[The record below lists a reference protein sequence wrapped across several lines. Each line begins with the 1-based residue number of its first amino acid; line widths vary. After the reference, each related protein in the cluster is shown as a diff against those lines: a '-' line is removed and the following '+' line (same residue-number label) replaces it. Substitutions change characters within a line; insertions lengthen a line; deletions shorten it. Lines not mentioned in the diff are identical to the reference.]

1 MGAKAVKR
9 KTIIWSI
16 IVLLAV
22 VITVG
27 LALYALDVRANGPE
41 PTAANGATAQTAVA
55 SRGDL
60 VVFASGTGEVV
71 PLQETILNFDEQG
84 TLMEVLVGMGDQVAV
99 GDVLA
104 RLRVNKSEA
113 QLAADIAQA
122 KLTML
127 ENQQAL
133 DALYADAEV
142 QAAQALVD
150 LETAQQDLDA
160 VLNNDL
166 ELAQAKQAVVA
177 AQEAIDDARMQLYIL
192 NASPSDEA
200 IYTAYASLL
209 FKEKRYNELKQQV
222 ERLEYKLK
230 TTGIKAMRDQISSQL
245 RQVRAQ
251 FYNQQIVYEEALYH
265 YNNLDAPADSLDL
278 KVAQSRMDTAQVQLD
293 QANLALTEA
302 QQGPPQGEIAQAQAK
317 VAQAQAEW
325 EQWKDGPDPQEVTLA
340 EAHLVTSKLEL
351 QIAQQENLVVDLVAP
366 MDGTVTSLPVAVN
379 QYIDGD
385 DIITL
390 ADTSQLMLE
399 VSLDETDFQS
409 AKEGNRV
416 EVTFDAFPNRTFSG
430 AIAEVSPGLES
441 TFGSQAVKALAI
453 LDQDPNVKPVSLP
466 LGLNASVDVISGEAT
481 NAVLVPI
488 EALHQTEA
496 GNYLV
501 YVQNNGLFEPREV
514 NVGLMDFTLA
524 EITSGLQVG
533 EVVAL
538 GDISNELLGE

>member
-16 IVLLAV
+16 VGLLVV

-27 LALYALDVRANGPE
+27 LVLYAFDVKANEPE
-41 PTAANGATAQTAVA
+41 PTAETRTAATQTAVA

-71 PLQETILNFDEQG
+71 PLQETTLSFDEQG
-84 TLMEVLVGMGDQVAV
+84 TLVEILVGVGDQVAT
-99 GDVLA
+99 GEVLA
-104 RLRVNKSEA
+104 RLRVNKSGA

-122 KLTML
+122 KLTVL

-133 DALYADAEV
+133 DSLYADAEV

-150 LETAQQDLDA
+150 LETAQRDLEA

-166 ELAQAKQAVVA
+166 ELAQAKQTVVE
-177 AQEAIDDARMQLYIL
+177 AQAAIDDAEMQLYIL

-209 FKEKRYNELKQQV
+209 FKEKRYNELKNQV

-230 TTGIKAMRDQISSQL
+230 TAGIKAMRDQISSQL

-251 FYNQQIVYEEALYH
+251 FYKQQIVYEEALYH

-278 KVAQSRMDTAQVQLD
+278 KVAQSRMDTAQAQLD
-293 QANLALTEA
+293 QANLALAEA

-325 EQWKDGPDPQEVTLA
+325 EQWKDGPDPQEVTLV
-340 EAHLVTSKLEL
+340 EARLATSQLEL
-351 QIAQQENLVVDLVAP
+351 QIVQQENLVVDLVAP
-366 MDGTVTSLPVAVN
+366 MDGTVISLPVAVN
-379 QYIDGD
+379 QFIDGD
-385 DIITL
+385 NIITL
-390 ADTSQLMLE
+390 ADTSQPMLE

-409 AKEGNRV
+409 AKVGNRV
-416 EVTFDAFPNRTFSG
+416 EVTFDAYPNRTFSG
-430 AIAEVSPGLES
+430 TIAEVSPGLES
-441 TFGSQAVKALAI
+441 TFGSQAVKVLAI
-453 LDQDPNVKPVSLP
+453 LDQDTNTKSVSLP

-488 EALHQTEA
+488 EALHQTET
-496 GNYLV
+496 GNYMV

-514 NVGLMDFTLA
+514 NVGLMDFTSA
-524 EITSGLQVG
+524 EIISGLQVG
-533 EVVAL
+533 EVVAIS
-538 GDISNELLGE
+538 DITNQ

>member
-16 IVLLAV
+16 VGLLVV

-27 LALYALDVRANGPE
+27 LALYAFDVKANEPE
-41 PTAANGATAQTAVA
+41 PTAETRTAATQTAVA

-71 PLQETILNFDEQG
+71 PLQETTLSFDEQG
-84 TLMEVLVGMGDQVAV
+84 TLVEILVGVGDQVAT
-99 GDVLA
+99 GEVLA
-104 RLRVNKSEA
+104 RLRVNKSGA

-122 KLTML
+122 KLTVL

-133 DALYADAEV
+133 DSLYADAEV

-150 LETAQQDLDA
+150 LETAQRDLEA

-166 ELAQAKQAVVA
+166 ELAQAKQTVVE
-177 AQEAIDDARMQLYIL
+177 AQAAIDDAEMQLYIL

-209 FKEKRYNELKQQV
+209 FKEKRYNELKNQV

-230 TTGIKAMRDQISSQL
+230 TAGIKAMRDQISSQL

-251 FYNQQIVYEEALYH
+251 FYKQQIVYEEALYH

-278 KVAQSRMDTAQVQLD
+278 KVAQSRMDTAQAQLD
-293 QANLALTEA
+293 QANLALAEA
-302 QQGPPQGEIAQAQAK
+302 QQGPSQGEITQAQAK

-325 EQWKDGPDPQEVTLA
+325 EQWKDGPDPQEVTLV
-340 EAHLVTSKLEL
+340 EARLATSQLEL
-351 QIAQQENLVVDLVAP
+351 QIVQQENLVVDLVAP
-366 MDGTVTSLPVAVN
+366 MDGTVISLPVAVN
-379 QYIDGD
+379 QFIDGD
-385 DIITL
+385 NIITL
-390 ADTSQLMLE
+390 ADTSQPMLE

-409 AKEGNRV
+409 AKVGNRV
-416 EVTFDAFPNRTFSG
+416 EVTFDAYPNRTFSG

-441 TFGSQAVKALAI
+441 TFGSQAVKVLAI
-453 LDQDPNVKPVSLP
+453 LDQDTNTKSVSLP

-488 EALHQTEA
+488 EALHQTET
-496 GNYLV
+496 GNYMV

-514 NVGLMDFTLA
+514 NVGLMDFTSA
-524 EITSGLQVG
+524 EIISGLQVG
-533 EVVAL
+533 EVVAIS
-538 GDISNELLGE
+538 DITNQ

>member
-16 IVLLAV
+16 VGLLVV

-27 LALYALDVRANGPE
+27 LALYAFDVKANEPE
-41 PTAANGATAQTAVA
+41 PTAETRTATTQTAVA

-71 PLQETILNFDEQG
+71 PLKETTLSFDEQG
-84 TLMEVLVGMGDQVAV
+84 TLVEILVGVGDQVAT
-99 GDVLA
+99 GEVLA
-104 RLRVNKSEA
+104 RLRVNKSGA

-122 KLTML
+122 KLTVL

-133 DALYADAEV
+133 DSLYADAEV

-150 LETAQQDLDA
+150 LETAQQDLEA

-166 ELAQAKQAVVA
+166 ELAQAKQTVVE
-177 AQEAIDDARMQLYIL
+177 AQAAIDDAEMQLYIL

-209 FKEKRYNELKQQV
+209 FKEKRYNELKNQV

-230 TTGIKAMRDQISSQL
+230 TAGIKAVRDQISSQL
-245 RQVRAQ
+245 RQARAQ
-251 FYNQQIVYEEALYH
+251 FYKQQIVYEEALYH

-278 KVAQSRMDTAQVQLD
+278 KVAQSRMDTAQAQLD
-293 QANLALTEA
+293 QANLALAEA

-325 EQWKDGPDPQEVTLA
+325 EQWKDGPDPQEVTLV
-340 EAHLVTSKLEL
+340 EARLATSQLEL
-351 QIAQQENLVVDLVAP
+351 QIVQQENLVVDLVAP
-366 MDGTVTSLPVAVN
+366 MDGTVISLPVAVN
-379 QYIDGD
+379 QFIDGD
-385 DIITL
+385 NIITL
-390 ADTSQLMLE
+390 ADTSQPMLE

-409 AKEGNRV
+409 AKVGNRV
-416 EVTFDAFPNRTFSG
+416 EVTFDAYPNRTFSG

-441 TFGSQAVKALAI
+441 TFGSQAVKVLAI
-453 LDQDPNVKPVSLP
+453 LDQDTNTKSVFLP

-488 EALHQTEA
+488 EALHQTET
-496 GNYLV
+496 GNYMV

-514 NVGLMDFTLA
+514 NVGLMDFTSA
-524 EITSGLQVG
+524 EIISGLQVG
-533 EVVAL
+533 EVVAIS
-538 GDISNELLGE
+538 DITNQ

>member
-16 IVLLAV
+16 VGLLVV

-27 LALYALDVRANGPE
+27 LALYAFDVKANEPE
-41 PTAANGATAQTAVA
+41 PTAETRTAATQTAVA

-71 PLQETILNFDEQG
+71 PLKESTLSFDEQG
-84 TLMEVLVGMGDQVAV
+84 TLVEILVGVGDQVAT
-99 GDVLA
+99 GEVLA
-104 RLRVNKSEA
+104 RLRVNKSGA

-122 KLTML
+122 KLTVL

-133 DALYADAEV
+133 DSLYADAEV

-150 LETAQQDLDA
+150 LETAQQDLEA

-166 ELAQAKQAVVA
+166 ELAQAKQTVVE
-177 AQEAIDDARMQLYIL
+177 AQAAIDDAEMQLYIL

-209 FKEKRYNELKQQV
+209 FKEKRYNELKNQV

-230 TTGIKAMRDQISSQL
+230 TAGIKAVRDQISSQL
-245 RQVRAQ
+245 RQARAQ
-251 FYNQQIVYEEALYH
+251 FYKQQTVYEEALFH
-265 YNNLDAPADSLDL
+265 YNNLDTPADSLDL
-278 KVAQSRMDTAQVQLD
+278 KVAQSRMDTAQAQLD
-293 QANLALTEA
+293 QANLALAEA

-325 EQWKDGPDPQEVTLA
+325 EQWKDGPDPQEVTLV
-340 EAHLVTSKLEL
+340 EARLAASQLEL
-351 QIAQQENLVVDLVAP
+351 QIVQQENLVVDLVAP
-366 MDGTVTSLPVAVN
+366 MDGTVISLPVAVN
-379 QYIDGD
+379 QFIDGD
-385 DIITL
+385 NIITL
-390 ADTSQLMLE
+390 ADTSQPMLE

-409 AKEGNRV
+409 AKVGNRV
-416 EVTFDAFPNRTFSG
+416 EVTFDAYPNRTFSG

-441 TFGSQAVKALAI
+441 TFGSQAVKVLAI
-453 LDQDPNVKPVSLP
+453 LDQDTNTKSVFLP

-488 EALHQTEA
+488 EALHQTET
-496 GNYLV
+496 GNYMV

-514 NVGLMDFTLA
+514 NVGLMDFTSA
-524 EITSGLQVG
+524 EIISGLQVG
-533 EVVAL
+533 EVVTIS
-538 GDISNELLGE
+538 DITNQ

>member
-16 IVLLAV
+16 VGLLVV

-27 LALYALDVRANGPE
+27 LALYAFDVKANEPE
-41 PTAANGATAQTAVA
+41 PTAETRTATTQTAVA

-71 PLQETILNFDEQG
+71 PLKETTLSFDEQG
-84 TLMEVLVGMGDQVAV
+84 TLVEILVGVGDQVAT

-104 RLRVNKSEA
+104 RLRVNKSGA

-122 KLTML
+122 KLTVL

-133 DALYADAEV
+133 DSLYADAEV

-150 LETAQQDLDA
+150 LETAQRDLEA

-166 ELAQAKQAVVA
+166 ELAQAKQTVVE
-177 AQEAIDDARMQLYIL
+177 AQAAIDDAEMQLYIL

-209 FKEKRYNELKQQV
+209 FKEKRYNELKNQV

-230 TTGIKAMRDQISSQL
+230 TAGIKAMRDQISSQL

-251 FYNQQIVYEEALYH
+251 FYKQQIVYEEALYH

-278 KVAQSRMDTAQVQLD
+278 KVAQSRMDTAQAQLD
-293 QANLALTEA
+293 QANLALAEA

-317 VAQAQAEW
+317 VAQAQAKW
-325 EQWKDGPDPQEVTLA
+325 EQWKEGPDPQEVTLV
-340 EAHLVTSKLEL
+340 EARLATSQLEL
-351 QIAQQENLVVDLVAP
+351 QIVQQENLVVDLVAP
-366 MDGTVTSLPVAVN
+366 MDGTVISLPVAVN
-379 QYIDGD
+379 QFIDGD
-385 DIITL
+385 NIITL
-390 ADTSQLMLE
+390 ADTSQPMLE

-409 AKEGNRV
+409 AKVGNRV
-416 EVTFDAFPNRTFSG
+416 EVTFDAYPNRTFSG

-441 TFGSQAVKALAI
+441 TFGSQAVKVLAI
-453 LDQDPNVKPVSLP
+453 LDQDTNTKSVSLP

-488 EALHQTEA
+488 EALHQTET
-496 GNYLV
+496 GNYMV

-514 NVGLMDFTLA
+514 NVGLMDFTSA
-524 EITSGLQVG
+524 EIISGLQVG
-533 EVVAL
+533 EVVAIS
-538 GDISNELLGE
+538 DITNQ

>member
-9 KTIIWSI
+9 KIIIWSI
-16 IVLLAV
+16 VGLLVV

-27 LALYALDVRANGPE
+27 LALYAFDVKANEPE
-41 PTAANGATAQTAVA
+41 PTAETRTAATQTAVA
-55 SRGDL
+55 SLGDL

-71 PLQETILNFDEQG
+71 PLQETTLSFDEQG
-84 TLMEVLVGMGDQVAV
+84 TLVEILVGVGDQVAT
-99 GDVLA
+99 GEVLA
-104 RLRVNKSEA
+104 RLRVNKSGA

-122 KLTML
+122 KLTVL

-133 DALYADAEV
+133 DSLYADAEV

-150 LETAQQDLDA
+150 LETAQRDLEA

-166 ELAQAKQAVVA
+166 ELAQAKQTVVE
-177 AQEAIDDARMQLYIL
+177 AQAAIDDAEMQLYIL

-209 FKEKRYNELKQQV
+209 FKEKRYNELKNQV

-230 TTGIKAMRDQISSQL
+230 TAGIKAMRDQISSQL

-251 FYNQQIVYEEALYH
+251 FYKQQIVYEEALYH

-278 KVAQSRMDTAQVQLD
+278 KVAQSRMDTAQAQLD
-293 QANLALTEA
+293 QANLALAEA
-302 QQGPPQGEIAQAQAK
+302 QQGPSQGEITQAQAK
-317 VAQAQAEW
+317 VAQAQAKW
-325 EQWKDGPDPQEVTLA
+325 EQWKEGPDPQEVTLV
-340 EAHLVTSKLEL
+340 EARLATSQLEL
-351 QIAQQENLVVDLVAP
+351 QIVQQENLVVDLVAP
-366 MDGTVTSLPVAVN
+366 MDGTVISLPVAVN
-379 QYIDGD
+379 QFIDGD
-385 DIITL
+385 NIITL
-390 ADTSQLMLE
+390 ADTSQPMLE

-409 AKEGNRV
+409 AKVGNRV
-416 EVTFDAFPNRTFSG
+416 EVTFDAYPNRTFSG

-441 TFGSQAVKALAI
+441 TFGSQAVKVLAI
-453 LDQDPNVKPVSLP
+453 LDQDTNTKSVSLP

-488 EALHQTEA
+488 EALHQTET
-496 GNYLV
+496 GNYMV

-514 NVGLMDFTLA
+514 NVGLMDFTSA
-524 EITSGLQVG
+524 EIISGLQVG
-533 EVVAL
+533 EVVAIS
-538 GDISNELLGE
+538 DITNQ

>member
-16 IVLLAV
+16 VGLLVV

-27 LALYALDVRANGPE
+27 LALYAFDVKANEPE
-41 PTAANGATAQTAVA
+41 PTAETRTAATQTAVA
-55 SRGDL
+55 SLGDL

-71 PLQETILNFDEQG
+71 PLQETTLSFDEQG
-84 TLMEVLVGMGDQVAV
+84 TLVEILVGVGDQVAT

-104 RLRVNKSEA
+104 RLRVNKSGA

-122 KLTML
+122 KLTVL

-133 DALYADAEV
+133 DSLYADAEV

-150 LETAQQDLDA
+150 LETAQQDLEA

-166 ELAQAKQAVVA
+166 ELAQAKQTVVE
-177 AQEAIDDARMQLYIL
+177 AQAAIDDAEMQLYIL

-209 FKEKRYNELKQQV
+209 FKEKRYNELKNQV

-230 TTGIKAMRDQISSQL
+230 TAGIKAMRDQISSQL

-251 FYNQQIVYEEALYH
+251 FYKQQIVYEEALYH

-278 KVAQSRMDTAQVQLD
+278 KVAQSRMDTAQAQLD
-293 QANLALTEA
+293 QANLALAEA

-325 EQWKDGPDPQEVTLA
+325 EQWKDGPDPQEVTLV
-340 EAHLVTSKLEL
+340 EARLATSQLEL
-351 QIAQQENLVVDLVAP
+351 QIVQQENLVVDLVAP
-366 MDGTVTSLPVAVN
+366 MDGTVISLPVAVN
-379 QYIDGD
+379 QFIDGD
-385 DIITL
+385 NIITL
-390 ADTSQLMLE
+390 ADTSQPMLE

-409 AKEGNRV
+409 AKVGNRV
-416 EVTFDAFPNRTFSG
+416 EVTFDAYPNRTFSG

-441 TFGSQAVKALAI
+441 TFGSQAVKVLAI
-453 LDQDPNVKPVSLP
+453 LDQDTNTKSVSLP

-488 EALHQTEA
+488 EALHQTET
-496 GNYLV
+496 GNYMV

-514 NVGLMDFTLA
+514 NVGLMDFTSA
-524 EITSGLQVG
+524 EIISGLQVG
-533 EVVAL
+533 EVVAIS
-538 GDISNELLGE
+538 DITNQ